1 MPMTGKSA
9 ERGRAPSP
17 RENAVLSPLPVE
29 EYQQLEQR
37 LQVLDLSGHELLLTA
52 NAPIEDVYFPL
63 DALVSLV
70 SDTGQGT
77 MVEVGAIGNEG
88 MLGIP
93 VFLGAPTSPT
103 SAYCQVPGHMAH
115 LPAAALQTLLPHTP
129 TLNDRLRLFSNVMMA
144 QLGLNAACNRAH
156 AAEQR
161 CARWLLLTA
170 DRVGRDEFDLTHQFL
185 AQMLGVRRA
194 TVSETA
200 QALAEAGLIRYQRG
214 HLILLDRTGLAE
226 RACTCYESLRTQLKT
241 MTD

>member
-1 MPMTGKSA
+1 MSMMGESA
-9 ERGRAPSP
+9 ERGRTPSP
-17 RENAVLSPLPVE
+17 RENAVLGPLPAE

-37 LQVLDLSGHELLLTA
+37 LEVLELDGQELLLTA

-63 DALVSLV
+63 DALASLV
-70 SDTGQGT
+70 NDTGQGT
-77 MVEVGAIGNEG
+77 MIEVGAIGNEG

-93 VFLGAPTSPT
+93 LFLGAPTSPT
-103 SAYCQVPGHMAH
+103 TAYCQVPGRMAR
-115 LPAAALQTLLPHTP
+115 LPAATLQAVLPHTP
-129 TLNDRLRLFSNVMMA
+129 TLNDRLRLFSNVMMT

-156 AAEQR
+156 SAEQR
-161 CARWLLLTA
+161 CARWLLLSA

-200 QALAEAGLIRYQRG
+200 QSLAEADLIRYQRG
-214 HLILLDRTGLAE
+214 HLTLLDRAGLAE
-226 RACTCYESLRTQLKT
+226 RACPCYESLHAQLKT